1 MSDRFD
7 ELVGEV
13 DDPRERE
20 RLRRVHDL
28 LLSVDAPPERSPT
41 LGDAAPPS
49 PAPLL
54 PRRRGRALV
63 LLAAALAAASFGAG
77 WLAGARGGDT
87 EPELVIAMSGSGATG
102 SIELL
107 PQDASGNWPMNVLV
121 RGLEPSR
128 DRSDYY
134 ELWLTKDG
142 KPVELLRPL
151 HRPSRRD
158 DGEPER
164 ALRPAQLR
172 RLGGHARG
180 LGRDPAHDG
189 VSGSQSS
196 KRLPS
201 GSTAQPKRPNSC
213 SSTRSSTSTPAS
225 RSCASI
231 ASRSRTR

>member
-7 ELVGEV
+7 ELVGEI
-13 DDPRERE
+13 DDPSERQ

-41 LGDAAPPS
+41 PGDAAPPS
-49 PAPLL
+49 PASLL

-77 WLAGARGGDT
+77 WLAGARSGDADPVQ
-87 EPELVIAMSGSGATG
+87 EIAMSGPGATG

-142 KPVELLRPL
+142 KPVDSCGRFTVHPGVTTVSLSVPYGLRNYDGWVVTRAGSDEVLLT
-151 HRPSRRD
+151 
-158 DGEPER
+158 
-164 ALRPAQLR
+164 
-172 RLGGHARG
+172 
-180 LGRDPAHDG
+180 
-189 VSGSQSS
+189 
-196 KRLPS
+196 
-201 GSTAQPKRPNSC
+201 TA
-213 SSTRSSTSTPAS
+213 
-225 RSCASI
+225 
-231 ASRSRTR
+231 

>member
-41 LGDAAPPS
+41 PVDAAPPS
-49 PAPLL
+49 PAPLK

-63 LLAAALAAASFGAG
+63 LVAAPLAAASFGAG
-77 WLAGARGGDT
+77 WLTGSRGGDA
-87 EPELVIAMSGSGATG
+87 EPEAVIAMSGSGATG

-107 PQDASGNWPMNVLV
+107 PQDAAGNWPMNVLV

-142 KPVELLRPL
+142 KPVESCGRFTVHPGVTTVGLSVPYGLRNYDGWVVTRAGSDEILLT
-151 HRPSRRD
+151 
-158 DGEPER
+158 
-164 ALRPAQLR
+164 
-172 RLGGHARG
+172 
-180 LGRDPAHDG
+180 
-189 VSGSQSS
+189 
-196 KRLPS
+196 
-201 GSTAQPKRPNSC
+201 TA
-213 SSTRSSTSTPAS
+213 
-225 RSCASI
+225 
-231 ASRSRTR
+231 

>member
-1 MSDRFD
+1 MSDRFE
-7 ELVGEV
+7 ELVGEI
-13 DDPRERE
+13 DDPSERQ

-41 LGDAAPPS
+41 PGDAAPPS
-49 PAPLL
+49 PASLL

-77 WLAGARGGDT
+77 WLAGARSGDADPVQ
-87 EPELVIAMSGSGATG
+87 EIAMSGPGATG

-142 KPVELLRPL
+142 KPVDSCGRFTVHPGVTTVSLSVPYGLRNYDGWVVTRAGSDEVLLT
-151 HRPSRRD
+151 
-158 DGEPER
+158 
-164 ALRPAQLR
+164 
-172 RLGGHARG
+172 
-180 LGRDPAHDG
+180 
-189 VSGSQSS
+189 
-196 KRLPS
+196 
-201 GSTAQPKRPNSC
+201 TA
-213 SSTRSSTSTPAS
+213 
-225 RSCASI
+225 
-231 ASRSRTR
+231 